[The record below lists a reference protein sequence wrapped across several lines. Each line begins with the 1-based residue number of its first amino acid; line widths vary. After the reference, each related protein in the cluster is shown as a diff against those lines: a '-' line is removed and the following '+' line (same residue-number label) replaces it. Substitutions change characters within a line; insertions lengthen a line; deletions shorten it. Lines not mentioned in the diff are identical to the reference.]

1 MDIFM
6 IVLRL
11 IHILSGVF
19 WVGSALVSAFFLAP
33 AVAATGPA
41 GQQMMA
47 HMITK
52 GRMSVRIT
60 AAAILTVLAGAV
72 LYWRDSQGLSSPW
85 TYSAAG
91 WGFGIGA
98 VFALVGL
105 GFGIRVGMSAKRL
118 GEIAASAKGQPSPDQ
133 IAQIQAAQKQMSTA
147 STISTVALILAL
159 ACMATARYWGIG

>member
-1 MDIFM
+1 MAIA
-6 IVLRL
+6 
-11 IHILSGVF
+11 
-19 WVGSALVSAFFLAP
+19 ALCLAP
-33 AVAATGPA
+33 AMAATGAA

-52 GRMSVRIT
+52 GRMSTRIT
-60 AAAILTVLAGAV
+60 GAAILTVLAGAV
-72 LYWRDSQGLSSPW
+72 LYWRDSQGLTSPW

-105 GFGIRVGMSAKRL
+105 VFGIMVGMNAKKI
-118 GEIAASAKGQPSPDQ
+118 GMIGAAAKGNPTPEQL
-133 IAQIQAAQKQMSTA
+133 AGMQAAQKQMSSA